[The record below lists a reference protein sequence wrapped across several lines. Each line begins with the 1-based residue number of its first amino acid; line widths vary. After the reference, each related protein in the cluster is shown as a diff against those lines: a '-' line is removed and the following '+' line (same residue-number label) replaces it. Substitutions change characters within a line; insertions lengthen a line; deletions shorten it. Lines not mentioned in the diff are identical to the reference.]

1 MTHDEAEHILEIVKE
16 IKNDMKESKDEMLRY
31 WKIQIESTS
40 SIKNALQ
47 LLAESK
53 DEIREIKHNQTSG
66 CSALEAVVKNRDTH
80 LAGVNSRLKKLE
92 EWRDKLLI
100 AIMVNGLAVI
110 GFLIKLLFN

>member
-1 MTHDEAEHILEIVKE
+1 MIHDDAKHILKIVEE

-31 WKIQIESTS
+31 WKSQIESTT

-47 LLAESK
+47 LLDESK
-53 DEIREIKHNQTSG
+53 EEIRDLKHNQAHG
-66 CSALEAVVKNRDTH
+66 CSALDAVVKNRDTH

-100 AIMVNGLAVI
+100 AIMLNGLAVI
-110 GFLIKLLFN
+110 GFLVKLLFS